1 MCSVGGNA
9 CGLPYDKNWGQWS
22 RRRRTVCGTSPV
34 WRSVNQCPLR
44 SDSMRCPTCA
54 ADDTRVIDSRPADAG
69 SAVRRRRRCETCSHR
84 FTTYERYVP
93 AAQVRKRDGTAQP
106 FNPEKVRSGLE
117 SALADRPVPV
127 DTVER
132 LVARTEA
139 LFDTASSVTTEEI
152 GRLVLEGLREVD
164 EVAYLRFASVYKDFQ
179 GASDFEREMAAMEN
193 SPEPAG

>member
-1 MCSVGGNA
+1 
-9 CGLPYDKNWGQWS
+9 
-22 RRRRTVCGTSPV
+22 
-34 WRSVNQCPLR
+34 
-44 SDSMRCPTCA
+44 MRCPTCV
-54 ADDTRVIDSRPADAG
+54 ADDTRVIDSRPADGG

-93 AAQVRKRDGTAQP
+93 AAQVRKRSGAVQP
-106 FNPEKVRSGLE
+106 FDPEKVRSGLE

-139 LFDTASSVTTEEI
+139 LFDSASSVATEEI
-152 GRLVLEGLREVD
+152 GRVVLEGLREVD

-179 GASDFEREMAAMEN
+179 GASDFEREMAAMET
-193 SPEPAG
+193 SPESAT